1 MQSIAQNLTYGLF
14 VGSIY
19 GVAAAGLALI
29 FGVLRVLN
37 VAHGELLM
45 FGGYIGFWLFTL
57 MGVDP
62 FISLPVAALAM
73 FVVGLLL
80 DRTVFQR
87 LVHLPG
93 ETKLKNSLLVS
104 FGLTLI
110 LQNTAQQFFTAD
122 ERAIQLDYSGA
133 SLNLF
138 GVILP
143 YTRLISLAVALGAIL
158 ALHFFLHRTFSGKA
172 IRAVSE
178 DGESAALAGINVE
191 RTYLYTFGIGA
202 ALAGI
207 AGGLVVLGYGI
218 APTIGL
224 TWTLKALVVITL
236 AGTGSVIGIF
246 PAGLLLGLVEA
257 LSGTVL
263 GSAYQ
268 EVVGLVMF
276 LLVLMLRPSGL
287 FGKS

>member
-45 FGGYIGFWLFTL
+45 FGGYTGFWLFTL

-73 FVVGLLL
+73 FAVGLVL

-110 LQNTAQQFFTAD
+110 LQNTAQQLFTAD

-133 SLNLF
+133 SFNLF

-143 YTRLISLAVALGAIL
+143 YTRLISLAVAFGVIL

-178 DGESAALAGINVE
+178 DGESASLAGINVE